1 LIAAAMGWIA
11 LPSRL
16 VESVIALSIIW
27 VAAENI
33 AIADPRRRWLL
44 TFGFGLVHGL
54 GFASML
60 TPLLPESQVV
70 LPLLAFNI
78 GVELGQLAIVGVAF
92 PVLHILIG
100 RLGPAAYRKYV
111 VVPGSIAVAAM
122 GLVWLIER
130 ALGIA
135 IF

>member
-1 LIAAAMGWIA
+1 
-11 LPSRL
+11 
-16 VESVIALSIIW
+16 
-27 VAAENI
+27 
-33 AIADPRRRWLL
+33 
-44 TFGFGLVHGL
+44 
-54 GFASML
+54 
-60 TPLLPESQVV
+60 
-70 LPLLAFNI
+70 
-78 GVELGQLAIVGVAF
+78 
-92 PVLHILIG
+92 LHIGIG